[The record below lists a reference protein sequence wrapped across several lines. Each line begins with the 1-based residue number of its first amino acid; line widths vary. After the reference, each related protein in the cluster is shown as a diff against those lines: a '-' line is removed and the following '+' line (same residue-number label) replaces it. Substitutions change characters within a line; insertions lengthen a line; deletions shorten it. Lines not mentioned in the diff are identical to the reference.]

1 MDRIRVRNADP
12 TFHKYQTTAA
22 ISFDGKD
29 YDNNLVDHRSLHRV
43 MQAVIAA
50 GYECETTWSHGID
63 RCTSVNYEL
72 ILSDSSTTTASV
84 EFARRTLEHIIG
96 RSDKHSVDTRVD
108 VIRGRSMRGSCT
120 GPEPSR
126 CRSLIEG
133 SPYTL
138 AEGTLHI
145 TQPRCIR
152 PTYFSTMALYIAD
165 HSQRRL
171 EDWAKE
177 VNNVVFEYNREKGAK
192 SFVTKVRISDTGK
205 FLLFDPNEALLAQRF
220 SEHAMHHGFFPR
232 PLYEVNSNGGN
243 FVRADIVAHRD
254 RVLASKSA
262 MVQRASV
269 RTNIPA
275 VEDMNLEQLQ
285 DRAQTIQH
293 AIGALP
299 TAHRVDCNPYRA
311 RENLKAELHLV
322 QLRIENAKAKISAPD
337 LPPPHVV
344 PKFITHKYGTYVD
357 ATRSPGQPPAL
368 RPDPKLK
375 FTAAPPGTYRKARG
389 SLASLPVGSVWT
401 PRVPGTFSAPKGSP
415 YH

>member
-1 MDRIRVRNADP
+1 MRNADP
-12 TFHKYQTTAA
+12 TSNKYQTTAA

-29 YDNNLVDHRSLHRV
+29 YENNLVDHRSLHRV

-50 GYECETTWSHGID
+50 GYECEITWSHGKD

-72 ILSDSSTTTASV
+72 ILSDSSTTTGSV
-84 EFARRTLEHIIG
+84 EFARRTLEDIIG
-96 RSDKHSVDTRVD
+96 RSDKDPVDTRID
-108 VIRGRSMRGSCT
+108 VIRVRSVRGSCI
-120 GPEPSR
+120 GLDPSR
-126 CRSLIEG
+126 CRSLIES

-145 TQPRCIR
+145 TQPRWIR
-152 PTYFSTMALYIAD
+152 PTHFSTMAVYIAD

-192 SFVTKVRISDTGK
+192 SFVNKVRISDTGK
-205 FLLFDPNEALLAQRF
+205 FLLFDPNEARLAQRF
-220 SEHAMHHGFFPR
+220 SEHVMHHGFFPR

-243 FVRADIVAHRD
+243 FVKADIVAHRD
-254 RVLASKSA
+254 RVLASRSTK
-262 MVQRASV
+262 VQHAPV
-269 RTNIPA
+269 PADIPA
-275 VEDMNLEQLQ
+275 VVDMNLDQLL

-299 TAHRVDCNPYRA
+299 TAHRANWNPNRA

-322 QLRIENAKAKISAPD
+322 QLRIENAKAKISAPH

-344 PKFITHKYGTYVD
+344 PKFISHKYGTYME
-357 ATRSPGQPPAL
+357 ATGSPGQPPAL
-368 RPDPKLK
+368 QPDPRLN

-389 SLASLPVGSVWT
+389 SLGSLPVGSVWT